1 LYLAKQTEYNQNLPT
16 VQQVINTF
24 KFILLMVLLAVAT
37 NKYSQQGIIDNEI
50 LNTYKFLEGVEKMN

>member
-1 LYLAKQTEYNQNLPT
+1 
-16 VQQVINTF
+16 
-24 KFILLMVLLAVAT
+24 MVLLAVAT